1 MSKALMLSILV
12 ATLLVAGPAMA
23 LPEKPTDAIE
33 SESTSP
39 TFSRKQIHDFA
50 AALVEIYRIRQA
62 LKIQSEK
69 APPQALEALA
79 AQATTLIAGVIERH
93 DIDQPTFNAISG
105 EVEKNRTLRR
115 QVRQLV
121 MEEQVGF

>member
-12 ATLLVAGPAMA
+12 ATLLVGGPAMA
-23 LPEKPTDAIE
+23 LPKPAYAVEGE
-33 SESTSP
+33 SESP

-69 APPQALEALA
+69 APPQASEALA
-79 AQATTLIAGVIERH
+79 TQAATLIAEVLERH
-93 DIDQPTFNAISG
+93 DLDQPTFNAISG
-105 EVEKNRTLRR
+105 EVEKNRALRR

-121 MEEQVGF
+121 MEERVGF